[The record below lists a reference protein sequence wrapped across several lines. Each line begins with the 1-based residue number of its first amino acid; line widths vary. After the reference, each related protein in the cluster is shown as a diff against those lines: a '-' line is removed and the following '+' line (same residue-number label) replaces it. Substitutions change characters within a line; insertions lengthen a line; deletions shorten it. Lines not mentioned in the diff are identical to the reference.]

1 MLDPMS
7 PEFKNASS
15 FLFPL
20 PAVPEL
26 GVADGFD
33 FYIQDEKGAGHAK
46 MMELRNKF
54 LAAANQDP
62 RLTMVRHNGMD
73 DTAQMHLKLDN
84 EKLSAYGLDIATVN
98 SVLKKCGS
106 KVCHLHAC
114 SL

>member
-1 MLDPMS
+1 
-7 PEFKNASS
+7 
-15 FLFPL
+15 
-20 PAVPEL
+20 
-26 GVADGFD
+26 
-33 FYIQDEKGAGHAK
+33 

-98 SVLKKCGS
+98 SALSTALAGS
-106 KVCHLHAC
+106 
-114 SL
+114 